1 MAGFEHYL
9 SRVAHIFENEP
20 IVLEDVL
27 DCLFHIA
34 AADGVAHPRELELL
48 EQAAEALNVS
58 KSAFRRIKSVHLG
71 LGEDD
76 PYVILDVDHE
86 IDTDAL
92 KRVYHK
98 LVKEHHPDAM
108 IARGVPPA
116 LVKIAEG
123 RIAAINSA
131 YEQIL
136 AERDQG

>member
-1 MAGFEHYL
+1 M
-9 SRVAHIFENEP
+9 
-20 IVLEDVL
+20 
-27 DCLFHIA
+27 
-34 AADGVAHPRELELL
+34 L
-48 EQAAEALNVS
+48 EQAAEALPVS
-58 KSAFRRIKSVHLG
+58 KAAFRRIKSVHLG

-86 IDTDAL
+86 IDLADL
-92 KRVYHK
+92 KPIYHK

-123 RIAAINSA
+123 RIAAINGA

-136 AERDQG
+136 EERKRG